1 MIGHTP
7 RHREPGPT
15 AKMLRKVRWLR
26 VTHPRPSTIT
36 LDLDPACLT
45 AASSS
50 SSSSFS
56 SFSSFSSATGP

>member
-26 VTHPRPSTIT
+26 VTHPRPSTTIT

-45 AASSS
+45 ASNSS
-50 SSSSFS
+50 
-56 SFSSFSSATGP
+56 

>member
-26 VTHPRPSTIT
+26 VTHPRRSTTIA

-45 AASSS
+45 TANS
-50 SSSSFS
+50 
-56 SFSSFSSATGP
+56 P

>member
-7 RHREPGPT
+7 RHREPGLT

-36 LDLDPACLT
+36 LDLDLDPACLI
-45 AASSS
+45 ASNSS
-50 SSSSFS
+50 
-56 SFSSFSSATGP
+56 